1 MNPIKTGSFQNIVV
15 IGAGTMGA
23 QAAAE
28 YLYAG
33 YKVTLLDIKLEGSNP
48 DKAVEDGWDRLLKM
62 KSPPALRSERL
73 GTRIYLGNST
83 DNLDVVKEADFIH
96 EAIPEVLEWKQRLF
110 ATLAGYEEY
119 FEKNGTLIGTIT
131 SGFPRKKL
139 LEGLPASFVDRV
151 VLVHPFN
158 PIRFLPLVEIDGQ
171 NEEAL
176 QKVKWNLETYFNKKV
191 LRVKD
196 TPCFIGNR
204 IGMFNLMQNITPFVR
219 GEFSIREIDLMRGEI
234 VGCQKSG
241 IFRTMDV
248 VGLPVVKANADNL
261 YKNLPES
268 DPYRDH
274 FKLPQF
280 ILDLI
285 ARGSVGDKVKAGVYK
300 KVGKDILSVN
310 LKTLEY
316 EQQPKV
322 NLPGYDRIS
331 RMPDLTERLRSLYV
345 LEGRMGDYFRRMHLE
360 LWAYCANR
368 IPEIA
373 DTPEQIDN
381 ALKWGY
387 GWAMGPFEIWD
398 AIGFAKVAQDIL
410 AAGYELP
417 DWVLEKVAL
426 GGSLFGETA
435 SDFAAQDTT
444 AQDTTAQDT
453 TAQGTT
459 VASSP
464 LNARPVANVPQ
475 GLAGLF
481 YDLMALFS
489 RGLFKGKS
497 KAAPKPLRIIPDQSI
512 SLDAVTAD
520 PTRVLAAYPGGVLY
534 DIGDN
539 VALFSF
545 ANKANTVGMK
555 VAQALTEAISV
566 VEAGNFKG
574 MVIANGDKN
583 FCLGAD
589 LSEVAT
595 VQLDP
600 TGTVGMP
607 RLKNFVTDF
616 QKMVIAVATS
626 QKPIVCYVQGL
637 FLGGGVELV
646 RRCHGQVVHM
656 DAMGGLVEA
665 GVGLLPAGTG
675 STFMAQGAAQR
686 AATLAASDV
695 WPHLLL
701 AHQHIAT
708 AKVAASALECVEM
721 GLLPETARII
731 ANPELGIL
739 CAKQTV
745 LALAV
750 GFLPAPSLGEVFVLG
765 PQYRAEL
772 EHRAHVF
779 RKQGFASEHDELI
792 ANKVA
797 FIMTGGDLVDGPG
810 YVSASE
816 LLELEATL
824 FTELAFTE
832 KTKPRVRHMLLK
844 RKPLRT

>member
-1 MNPIKTGSFQNIVV
+1 MNPIKTGPFQNVVV

-28 YLYAG
+28 YLAAG
-33 YKVTLLDIKLEGSNP
+33 YKVTLLDIKLEGPNP
-48 DKAVEDGWDRLLKM
+48 DKVVEDNWDRLLKM

-73 GTRIYLGNST
+73 GTKVYLGNST
-83 DNLDVVKEADFIH
+83 DDLDVVKEADFIH
-96 EAIPEVLEWKQRLF
+96 EAIPEVLEWKQKLF
-110 ATLAGYEEY
+110 AALAGYEEY
-119 FEKNGTLIGTIT
+119 FEKNGTLVGTIT

-139 LEGLPASFVDRV
+139 LEGLPESFVNRV

-176 QKVKWNLETYFNKKV
+176 QKVRWNLETYFNKKV

-204 IGMFNLMQNITPFVR
+204 IGMFNLMQNVAPFVR
-219 GEFSIREIDLMRGEI
+219 GEFSIGEIDLMRGEI

-261 YKNLPES
+261 FKNLPDG
-268 DPYRDH
+268 DPYREH

-310 LKTLEY
+310 LETLEY
-316 EQQPKV
+316 EHQPKV

-331 RMPDLTERLRSLYV
+331 KIPDLTERLRSLYV
-345 LEGRMGDYFRRMHLE
+345 LEGRMGDYFRKMHLE

-373 DTPEQIDN
+373 DTPQQIDY

-387 GWAMGPFEIWD
+387 GWAMGPFEIWN
-398 AIGFAKVAQDIL
+398 AIGFAQVAQDIV

-426 GGSLFGETA
+426 GGSLFEEQDA
-435 SDFAAQDTT
+435 DSAAQK
-444 AQDTTAQDT
+444 APEE
-453 TAQGTT
+453 
-459 VASSP
+459 SSP
-464 LNARPVANVPQ
+464 ANAVPVRKTPQ

-481 YDLMALFS
+481 YDLISLFS
-489 RGLFKGKS
+489 RNKS
-497 KAAPKPLRIIPDQSI
+497 KGTTKAKPKPLRIIPDQTI
-512 SLDAVTAD
+512 ALDAVTAD
-520 PTRVLAAYPGGVLY
+520 PTRVLASFPGGVLY

-545 ANKANTVGMK
+545 ASKANTVGMK
-555 VAQALTEAISV
+555 VAQALIEAISF
-566 VEAGNFKG
+566 VEAGDFKG

-600 TGTVGMP
+600 TGAIGMP

-616 QKMVIAVATS
+616 QKMVTAVATS
-626 QKPIVCYVQGL
+626 RKPIVCYVQGL

-675 STFMAQGAAQR
+675 STFMAQAAAQR
-686 AATLAASDV
+686 AATLAASDI

-721 GLLPETARII
+721 GLLSETARII
-731 ANPELGIL
+731 ANPDLGIL
-739 CAKQTV
+739 CAKQSV

-810 YVSASE
+810 YVSASD

-832 KTKPRVRHMLLK
+832 KTKARVRHMLLK
-844 RKPLRT
+844 RKPLRN